1 MANTRRAMLDSIRH
15 DLINMSRNG
24 KAALSMLVD
33 LAGTICA
40 SVLALW
46 VLAETGLTN
55 LTGWLV
61 ALAPASIAVLFAWR
75 LGLYR
80 SVVRYVGLDLLA
92 ASSTISVVCSGFG
105 ATILLLA
112 GHNSLAMRWAL
123 VFCALTVI
131 FLTAVRYFASVFLAT
146 RQRLGIQE
154 KVAIYGAGSLGAQLV
169 SSLRSSLEFAPVAL
183 LDNDEKLSGKR
194 IKGLEVYPPSD
205 LQYVIEKL
213 GVSRVL
219 LALPK
224 TSRRSR
230 RRILEQLSEHPV
242 HVQTVPEL
250 DAIVSGKAKLDD
262 IADVDVKDLLGRDSV
277 PPNEKLLRASI
288 TGKSVMVTGAGGS
301 IGSELCRQILK
312 LNPRCLVMFELCE
325 PSLYAIEMEIRKL
338 RDRAELDIEIVALL
352 GSVHHEDRLREAM
365 QAFKINTVFHA
376 AAYKHVPMVEH
387 NVFEGIHNNVFG
399 TLHSARAARNAGVE
413 SFILISTDK
422 AVNPTNV
429 MGATKRMAELILQSM
444 NSESATRFS
453 MVRFGN
459 VLESSGSVVPLFRQ
473 QIRNGGPV
481 TVTHRDIIRYFM
493 TIPEAAQLV
502 IQAGAMAKGGDVFV
516 LDMGKPV
523 KIYDLAVRM
532 INLMGMTVKGPELP
546 EGDIE
551 IAFVG
556 LRPAEKLYEELL
568 IGSNVT
574 GTEHPRILRADEE
587 CISKDKLNSLI
598 DEMKSTS
605 AGRDYERAKEILI
618 EAVKEYTPSEGIDD
632 HVWKRK
638 QSVKREARDDRVIE
652 FPSAG

>member
-1 MANTRRAMLDSIRH
+1 
-15 DLINMSRNG
+15 
-24 KAALSMLVD
+24 MLVD
-33 LAGTICA
+33 LFGVTCA
-40 SVLALW
+40 SALALW
-46 VLAETGLTN
+46 VLSEIGLSAST
-55 LTGWLV
+55 LWLMI
-61 ALAPASIAVLFAWR
+61 LAPAGIAVIIAWQ

-92 ASSTISVVCSGFG
+92 ASAIVSIGCSTFG
-105 ATILLLA
+105 AVALSVA
-112 GHNSLAMRWAL
+112 GHSSLALRWAT

-146 RQRLGIQE
+146 RQRQSQQE
-154 KVAIYGAGSLGAQLV
+154 KVAVYGAGSVGAQLV
-169 SSLRSSLEFAPVAL
+169 ASLRSSQEFVPVAM
-183 LDNDEKLSGKR
+183 LDDDEKLRGKR
-194 IKGLEVYPPSD
+194 IKGLEVYPPTELRSLID
-205 LQYVIEKL
+205 GL

-219 LALPK
+219 LALPEI
-224 TSRRSR
+224 SRRSR
-230 RRILEQLSEHPV
+230 RIILEQLSEHPV
-242 HVQTVPEL
+242 HVQTIPDL
-250 DAIVSGKAKLDD
+250 DSIVSGKARVED

-277 PPNEKLLRASI
+277 PPNNKLLRASI

-301 IGSELCRQILK
+301 IGSELCRQILLLK
-312 LNPRCLVMFELCE
+312 PKCLVMFELCE
-325 PSLYAIEMEIRKL
+325 PSLYAIEMEIQKL
-338 RDRAELDIEIVALL
+338 RGDSGLDIEVVALL

-365 QAFKINTVFHA
+365 QAFRVNTVFHA

-399 TLHSARAARNAGVE
+399 TLHSARAARDAQVE
-413 SFILISTDK
+413 SFVLISTDK

-429 MGATKRMAELILQSM
+429 MGATKRMAELILQAM
-444 NSESATRFS
+444 NSDSSTRFS

-459 VLESSGSVVPLFRQ
+459 VLESSGSVVPLFKK
-473 QIRNGGPV
+473 QIRSGGPV

-532 INLMGMTVKGPELP
+532 ISLMGLTVKGAEFP

-551 IAFVG
+551 ITFVG

-568 IGSNVT
+568 IGNNVS

-587 CISKDKLNSLI
+587 SVPKDTLNRLI
-598 DEMKSTS
+598 DELKLASME
-605 AGRDYERAKEILI
+605 RDYEKAKELLTN
-618 EAVKEYTPSEGIDD
+618 AVKEYTPMESIDD

-638 QSVKREARDDRVIE
+638 QATDRDSLDDRVIE